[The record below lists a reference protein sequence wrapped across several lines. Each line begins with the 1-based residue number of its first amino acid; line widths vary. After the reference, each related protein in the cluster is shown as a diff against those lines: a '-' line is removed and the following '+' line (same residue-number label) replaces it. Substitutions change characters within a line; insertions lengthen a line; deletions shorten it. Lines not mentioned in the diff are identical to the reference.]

1 MKFAR
6 SLLILVATISVTTTA
21 SGTDYSF
28 INLYILKSF
37 SRHFSKI
44 NILEYTP

>member
-6 SLLILVATISVTTTA
+6 SLLILMATISATTAA

-28 INLYILKSF
+28 INLYIQTSF
-37 SRHFSKI
+37 SRDFSRI